1 MKYAN
6 RNSRKLN
13 SSLVDTFLRY
23 HDDAENYKNQEV
35 NYDELYDRLS
45 KYAKPGE
52 NPEDMNVDEL
62 FVRAT
67 PAEQAS
73 MVRLISP
80 SNWDDDF
87 DDELNSACNK
97 RRFNSNR
104 RSVNSRRQLRANSSR
119 CRRGLNCADNYGWV
133 VENSEASEAYDLA
146 CEYYG
151 ADDINAAIVR
161 CLSVDQLADCLAYLF
176 RQYDFTEWQER
187 KNGNE

>member
-1 MKYAN
+1 MRNNN
-6 RNSRKLN
+6 RKLHKLN

-67 PAEQAS
+67 PAEQAY

-119 CRRGLNCADNYGWV
+119 SRRGLNCAENYGWV
-133 VENSEASEAYDLA
+133 VENSEVDDAYELA

-151 ADDINAAIVR
+151 EEAINADIVK
-161 CLSVDQLADCLAYLF
+161 CLSVDQLAACLAYIF
-176 RQYDFTEWQER
+176 RMNDFREWQER

>member
-1 MKYAN
+1 MRYVN
-6 RNSRKLN
+6 RNDKKLN

-35 NYDELYDRLS
+35 NYEELYDRLS

-52 NPEDMNVDEL
+52 NPEDMYVDEL

-67 PAEQAS
+67 PAEQVS

-97 RRFNSNR
+97 RRFNSARKSMRTNANR
-104 RSVNSRRQLRANSSR
+104 QRCANASRRR
-119 CRRGLNCADNYGWV
+119 LNCAEHYGWV
-133 VENSEASEAYDLA
+133 VENGEASDAYDLA
-146 CEYYG
+146 CEYFG
-151 ADDINAAIVR
+151 EEAINADIVK

-176 RQYDFTEWQER
+176 RQYGFTEWQER